1 MKFESSLIKMLRAHK
16 ESESNMA
23 KVCADLQQKVHTAA
37 AKLLLSEMR
46 LDSLKHEGILQ
57 DILNTLE
64 KLPPSPTETALWET
78 RIESFVD
85 MEVIRKELKNHIN
98 SEVTMLRD
106 VEAEMRATKDK
117 ALKVLLSHM
126 AEDEKRHHKN
136 IELIIHES
144 YSFAP

>member
-1 MKFESSLIKMLRAHK
+1 MKSESSLIKMLQAHK

-23 KVCADLQQKVHTAA
+23 RVCADLQQKVHTVAA
-37 AKLLLSEMR
+37 RLLLSEMR

-57 DILNTLE
+57 DIVNALE
-64 KLPPSPTETALWET
+64 KLPPTPTETELWES

-85 MEVIRKELKNHIN
+85 METIRKELKNHIK
-98 SEVTMLRD
+98 SEADMLQD
-106 VEAEMRATKDK
+106 VEAEIKATKDK
-117 ALKVLLSHM
+117 ALKVLLSHI
-126 AEDEKRHHKN
+126 AEDEVRHYKN